1 MYISL
6 PCFQRMFVSIK
17 LLGEKRKDEIE
28 FKGIIWKK
36 YSNSEVNLGKLL
48 ILFKELEEN
57 VRSNYVENDEMNPF
71 SKLIKY

>member
-1 MYISL
+1 
-6 PCFQRMFVSIK
+6 MFSETVRFDKITWGK
-17 LLGEKRKDEIE
+17 KGKDEIE